1 MPIQQLDIMSVNL
14 GNEIQQSMTV
24 EEALT
29 ILDIVLKKER
39 LNNIQELVLR
49 KVLAGQTYPEI
60 AVIVGYDAEYIK
72 LVGFQLWRLLS
83 KVFGEKVTKSNFQTV
98 LRRHS
103 QQIAVA
109 KIPVLEDAEGAS
121 TKQLQDWG
129 DAIDV
134 STFYGR
140 SKELATLGQWS
151 VQNRCRLVTLL
162 GMGGIG
168 KTALAAKLA
177 EQTQD
182 EFEYIF
188 WRSLRNAPPVQDL
201 LAELLHFL
209 SKGQETD
216 LPETVEG
223 RVLRLIKYLRSS
235 RCLLV
240 LDNAETILRSGD
252 HTGCY
257 REGYE
262 GYGQLL
268 RCVAET
274 PHQSCLVLTSREKPK
289 GLAAKEGETLPV
301 RSLQVT
307 GLPTAEGRK
316 IFEAKGSFSASE
328 DEWRVLVKHYA
339 GNPLAL
345 KMVAPAIQ
353 DLFNSSV
360 STFLELLEQGTL
372 VFDDIR
378 NLLDQ
383 QFNRLS
389 DLEKEVMY
397 WLAINLEPVSFLE
410 LQADFIPNVGI
421 SEILEALASLQRR
434 SLIDKA
440 TPTGIEN
447 NLPGFTQQPVV
458 KEYMTE
464 RLMEQVRGQIITEQ
478 LRLLMSHALIKAQS
492 SAQRK

>member
-1 MPIQQLDIMSVNL
+1 MQVQNLGKMSVDL

-29 ILDIVLKKER
+29 ILDIVLNQKC

-60 AVIVGYDAEYIK
+60 AVTVGYDAEYIK

-83 KVFGEKVTKSNFQTV
+83 KVFGEKVTKSNFQSV

-103 QQIAVA
+103 QKTLEVA
-109 KIPVLEDAEGAS
+109 RIPVLEDTEGAN
-121 TKQLQDWG
+121 TKQLKDWG

-140 SKELATLGQWS
+140 TKELATLAQWI
-151 VQNRCRLVTLL
+151 VQNRCRLITLL

-177 EQTQD
+177 EQIQD
-182 EFEYIF
+182 EFEYLF
-188 WRSLRNAPPVQDL
+188 WRSLRNAPLVQDL

-216 LPETVEG
+216 LPETLED

-240 LDNAETILRSGD
+240 LDNFETILRSGD
-252 HTGCY
+252 RTGCY

-262 GYGQLL
+262 GYDQLL
-268 RCVAET
+268 RYVAET
-274 PHQSCLVLTSREKPK
+274 PHHSCLVLTSREKPK
-289 GLAAKEGETLPV
+289 GLAAKEGEKLPV
-301 RSLQVT
+301 RSLKLT
-307 GLPTAEGRK
+307 GLQTAEGRE
-316 IFEAKGSFSASE
+316 IFESRGSFWASE
-328 DEWRVLVKHYA
+328 DEWRVLTEQYA

-360 STFLELLEQGTL
+360 SKFLELLKQNIL

-389 DLEKEVMY
+389 DLEKQVMY

-421 SEILEALASLQRR
+421 SEILEVLASLQRR
-434 SLIDKA
+434 CLIDKA
-440 TPTGIEN
+440 MPTGIEN
-447 NLPGFTQQPVV
+447 NLAGFTQQPVV
-458 KEYMTE
+458 KDYIKN
-464 RLMEQVRGQIITEQ
+464 RLMEQVREQ
-478 LRLLMSHALIKAQS
+478 MEA
-492 SAQRK
+492 